1 MLRVRS
7 CRPDEVLGLRQAV
20 LRPHQRPD
28 EVRFPDD
35 EGPGTAH
42 FCARDDD
49 DDVVGVVSVM
59 RQGPP
64 WRPDLDA
71 WRLRGMATA
80 PEWRG
85 TGVGSALVGAV
96 FDHVAAG
103 GGGLLWCNARLA
115 AVGFYERAGM
125 VTTGDVWEE
134 PVIGP
139 HIAMFVQVRS
149 PGPG

>member
-1 MLRVRS
+1 LLVTS
-7 CRPDEVLGLRQAV
+7 CGPDELLGLRQAV

-35 EGPGTAH
+35 EVPGTVH

-49 DDVVGVVSVM
+49 GGVVGAVSLM
-59 RQGPP
+59 RQSPP
-64 WRPDLDA
+64 WRPEMDA

-85 TGVGSALVGAV
+85 LGVGRALLAAV

-125 VTTGDVWEE
+125 ATTGDVWEE

-139 HIAMFVQVRS
+139 HIVMFVQVNP
-149 PGPG
+149 PGAA

>member
-1 MLRVRS
+1 
-7 CRPDEVLGLRQAV
+7 V
-20 LRPHQRPD
+20 LRPHQRRD

-35 EGPGTAH
+35 EGPSTAH
-42 FCARDDD
+42 FCARDDND
-49 DDVVGVVSVM
+49 DVVGDDVVGDDVVGVVSVM

-80 PEWRG
+80 PARRG
-85 TGVGSALVGAV
+85 TGVGSALFDAV
-96 FDHVAAG
+96 FDHVAAA

-139 HIAMFVQVRS
+139 HIAMFVQVPPR
-149 PGPG
+149 GPG